1 MRKTIAAVALGAT
14 VLAPTLGSAQEVEIT
29 AEIGWVS
36 EYYYR
41 GIPQATS
48 SASAGIEL
56 ETAGFY
62 LGTWAADV
70 GEGAEVDLY
79 GGYLLEIEDFWVG
92 VGGTGYFYT
101 GSFDDTYLEGNLFA
115 GYGPI
120 EAELSIGQ
128 REAFDAPS
136 ENYTFVR
143 VTAEHE
149 GFYVSGGVFGRDFSG
164 NYSEAGYGFSV
175 ADVDVTFSWIWSN
188 ADLSGRGADDH
199 TLVLGASKSFT
210 LFGG

>member
-1 MRKTIAAVALGAT
+1 MQRTIAAVALAT
-14 VLAPTLGSAQEVEIT
+14 AVLAPTLASAQDVDIT

-41 GIPQATS
+41 GIPQTTS

-70 GEGAEVDLY
+70 GDGAEVDLY
-79 GGYLLEIEDFWVG
+79 GGYVLEIVDVWIG

-101 GSFDDTYLEGNLFA
+101 GDFDDTYLEANLSA

-120 EAELSIGQ
+120 EVEFSIGQ
-128 REAFDAPS
+128 WEAFDAPS
-136 ENYTFVR
+136 ENYTFVG

-149 GFYVSGGVFGRDFSG
+149 GLYVTGGVFGRDFTG
-164 NYSEAGYGFSV
+164 NYTEAGYGFSV
-175 ADVDVTFSWIWSN
+175 VDLDVTFSWIWSD